1 MRMRE
6 EALTCHGRVVPVLL
20 GSCLA
25 GWEEAALHRGLAE
38 HGSVPGASSG
48 LATPTAGS
56 PRRASPGCPRPCGRS
71 RLGTTTWAS

>member
-25 GWEEAALHRGLAE
+25 GWEEAALQRGLAE
-38 HGSVPGASSG
+38 HGSVPGEA
-48 LATPTAGS
+48 
-56 PRRASPGCPRPCGRS
+56 
-71 RLGTTTWAS
+71 